1 MNMPAALAATY
12 RLQLSHEFTFADATR
27 IVPYLH
33 RLGISHVYT
42 SPILRARAGSAHGYD
57 IVDHNSLNPELGD
70 ADSFAALV
78 EALVQHDMG
87 LILDIVPNHMGV
99 GGDDNAWWL
108 DVLENGEA
116 SACAGYFDIDW
127 HPVNPAL
134 HNRVLLPFLGDHYG
148 TVLEQGELELTL
160 DPAQGA
166 FSVHYYEHRFP
177 VDPRSYPNILSLCN
191 HRLGQQTGTPHE
203 CQAGV
208 ASLIRDCQSLPR
220 RTELSATRRRLRQDG
235 GAACKRRLAG
245 LCRRYPEIRAG
256 LDEAVRQFNGT
267 PGRRESFDPLH
278 RLLEAQ
284 AYRLAYW
291 QVASDEINYRRFF
304 DINDLAGLRMEN
316 RAVFDATHRLI
327 RQLIARGQVA
337 GLRIDHPDGLSDP
350 FAYCCDLRQLA
361 VSACADSGRQADA
374 PFPLLVEKVMASF
387 ERLPADWPV
396 AGTTG
401 YKVAQLLNGLFVD
414 PAAEHA
420 LGRLYNRFTGRQWDF
435 DALLY
440 DCKKLI
446 IHSSLA
452 SELSVLANLAS
463 SVAQRDRH
471 TRDYTYLGLRDA
483 LAEIT
488 ACFPVYRTY
497 ITASRSGEDDRRY
510 VNWAIARA
518 KQRSTASDIQ
528 IFDFLH
534 RLLLTEP
541 RAGYG
546 AATRRRMVQFALRF
560 QQYTAPVMA
569 KGLEDTACYVYNRL
583 TSLNDVGFD
592 PRTFGVSTSAFHL
605 ENRERQSSR
614 PRTLVATS
622 THDSKRGE
630 DVRARINVLSE
641 VPHEWQRH
649 LARWSRVNRGR
660 KHLVDGDPAPDR
672 NDEYLL
678 YQTLLGTWPLERLD
692 AAGWNTYTERIAAYM
707 QKTIREAKRHTS
719 WINPHGDYEEA
730 VQHFVHA
737 VLNRNGHNAFL
748 ADFVP
753 FEQRL
758 VRPGLLNSL
767 SQTLLRLTIP
777 GVPDI
782 YQGNERWCLNL
793 VDPDN
798 RRPVDFRR
806 HLDQLQALE
815 HSARQQDSLAALA
828 RELLDT
834 LEDGRIKLYVTWIV
848 LSFRRQHPG
857 LFSDG
862 DYLELATHGPRAAHI
877 CAFARRHGDR
887 DVLVAAAR
895 WFVRLADEPGHPPR
909 GTRTWD
915 GCWIEGPAEARAGT
929 WRNILTGEAVQA
941 VPHGQGLR
949 FNAAEVFA
957 ALPLALLEPEH
968 GPGYSS

>member
-1 MNMPAALAATY
+1 MTRPAALSATY
-12 RLQLSHEFTFADATR
+12 RLQLSRDFTFADATR

-33 RLGISHVYT
+33 RLGISHIYT

-70 ADSFAALV
+70 ENSFADLV
-78 EALVQHDMG
+78 EALGQHDMG

-108 DVLENGEA
+108 DVLENGE
-116 SACAGYFDIDW
+116 SSVYAGYFDIDW

-148 TVLEQGELELTL
+148 TVLEQGELVLAL
-160 DPAQGA
+160 DPAQGT
-166 FSVHYYEHRFP
+166 FSVRYYEHRFP
-177 VDPRSYPNILSLCN
+177 VDPRSYPDILSRCS
-191 HRLGQQTGTPHE
+191 HRLEQQSGISNE
-203 CQAGV
+203 CRAGIT
-208 ASLIRDCQSLPR
+208 SLIRDCRSLPR
-220 RTELSATRRRLRQDG
+220 RTELSASRRRLRQDG

-245 LCRRYPEIRAG
+245 LCHRYPELLAC
-256 LDEAVRQFNGT
+256 LEEAVRLFNGT

-284 AYRLAYW
+284 AWRLAYW

-316 RAVFDATHRLI
+316 RVVFDATHRLI
-327 RQLIARGQVA
+327 RQLLARGQVA

-361 VSACADSGRQADA
+361 AAAGADSTRQADA

-396 AGTTG
+396 TGATG

-414 PAAEHA
+414 PGAEQA
-420 LGRLYNRFTGRQWDF
+420 CTRLYNRFTGRKWDF

-440 DCKKLI
+440 DCKRLI

-452 SELSVLANLAS
+452 SELTVLANLAS
-463 SVAQRDRH
+463 SIARKDRH

-497 ITASRSGEDDRRY
+497 ITGNRIGEEDRRY
-510 VNWAIARA
+510 INWAIARA

-528 IFDFLH
+528 IFDFLQK
-534 RLLLTEP
+534 LLTTE
-541 RAGYG
+541 RLAGHG
-546 AATRRRMVQFALRF
+546 AATRRRVVRFALRF

-569 KGLEDTACYVYNRL
+569 KGMEDTACYVYNRL

-592 PRTFGVSTSAFHL
+592 PRLFGVSTGAFHH
-605 ENRERQSSR
+605 ENRERLSSR

-630 DVRARINVLSE
+630 DVRSRINLLSE
-641 VPHEWQRH
+641 VPQEWQRH
-649 LARWSRVNRGR
+649 LVRWSRVNRGR
-660 KHLVDGDPAPDR
+660 KRLLDGARAPDR

-678 YQTLLGTWPLERLD
+678 YQTLLGTWPLQRPD
-692 AAGWNTYTERIAAYM
+692 AAGWDIYTERIVAYM

-719 WINPHGDYEEA
+719 WINPHADYEDA
-730 VQHFVHA
+730 MQHFVHA
-737 VLNRNGHNAFL
+737 LLQRNGHNAFL

-753 FEQRL
+753 FQQRL
-758 VRPGLLNSL
+758 VRHGLLNSL
-767 SQTLLRLTIP
+767 SQTLLKLTIP
-777 GVPDI
+777 GIPDI

-798 RRPVDFRR
+798 RGPVDFRQ

-815 HSARQQDSLAALA
+815 HSARQQDSLATLA

-834 LEDGRIKLYVTWIV
+834 LEDGRIKLYITWKV
-848 LSFRRQHPG
+848 LSLRRRHPG

-862 DYLELATHGPRAAHI
+862 DYLELAAHGPRAAHI
-877 CAFARRHGDR
+877 CAFARRHAGR
-887 DVLVAAAR
+887 DILVAATR
-895 WFVRLADEPGHPPR
+895 WFTRLADDAGHLSHAA
-909 GTRTWD
+909 RTWD
-915 GCWIEGPAEARAGT
+915 DSWIAGPTEGQAGT
-929 WRNILTGEAVQA
+929 WRNVLTGETVPALAHDEGIRFDAAQLFAV
-941 VPHGQGLR
+941 
-949 FNAAEVFA
+949 
-957 ALPLALLEPEH
+957 LPLALLVPERET
-968 GPGYSS
+968 GYSS